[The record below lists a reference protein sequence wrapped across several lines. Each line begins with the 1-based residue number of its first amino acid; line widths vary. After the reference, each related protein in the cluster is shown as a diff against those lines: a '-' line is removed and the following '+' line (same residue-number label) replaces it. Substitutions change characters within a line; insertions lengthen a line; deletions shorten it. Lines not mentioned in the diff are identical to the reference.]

1 MRKAA
6 AAEDRSTIHTSTD
19 PIRVLHVTDPH
30 LFADS
35 DSSLRGTVTHSS
47 LQNVLSHFQRS
58 GWSADLVALT
68 GDLIQDESREAYVRL
83 RELMRPL
90 DLPVYCVPGNHDV
103 RAVMKDSLT
112 GPEFHYCESVM
123 HGNWLIAGIDSC
135 ISNDA
140 AGRIDDQ
147 EMERLEKLLDET
159 TAEHVLICL
168 HHPPLPV
175 GSKWL
180 DQVGLRNGEEFLR
193 LMARSGKVRAAIF
206 GHVHQAFERLHDS
219 IQIIG
224 TPSTCRQF
232 KLASDEFALDDNPP
246 AYRRISLHPDGSVES
261 ELIWLTE
268 K

>member
-6 AAEDRSTIHTSTD
+6 PTKGRSAIHTSTD

-47 LQNVLSHFQRS
+47 LQNVLSHIQRS
-58 GWSADLVALT
+58 GWSADLIAMT
-68 GDLIQDESREAYVRL
+68 GDLIQDDSREAYDRFC
-83 RELMRPL
+83 ELMRPL
-90 DLPVYCVPGNHDV
+90 GLPVYCIPGNHDV
-103 RAVMKDSLT
+103 RAIMKDALAS
-112 GPEFHYCESVM
+112 PEFHYCESVM

-135 ISNDA
+135 IRDDA

-159 TAEHVLICL
+159 TADHALICL

-175 GSKWL
+175 GCKWL
-180 DQVGLRNGEEFLR
+180 DSVGLRNGEEFLR
-193 LMARSGKVRAAIF
+193 LITRTGKVRATIF
-206 GHVHQAFERLHDS
+206 GHVHQEFEGSHDS
-219 IQIIG
+219 VQIIG

-232 KLASDEFALDDNPP
+232 KVASDEFALDDNPP
-246 AYRRISLHPDGSVES
+246 AYRRISLHPDGSVET
-261 ELIWLTE
+261 ELIWLSD
-268 K
+268 